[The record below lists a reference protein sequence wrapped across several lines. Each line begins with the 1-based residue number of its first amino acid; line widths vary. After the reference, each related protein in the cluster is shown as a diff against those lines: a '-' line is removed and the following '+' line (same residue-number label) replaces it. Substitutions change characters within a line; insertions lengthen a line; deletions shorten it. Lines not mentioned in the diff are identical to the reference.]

1 MNADEK
7 INILMVDD
15 TPANLVSLEA
25 VLSELGQNLV
35 KANSGVEALKC
46 LLKQDFAVILLDV
59 NMGEMD
65 GFETAA
71 WIRQRERSR
80 HTPIIFVTAY
90 HANET
95 DLERGYHLGAVDYIY
110 APVVPEILRAK
121 VGSFVELAKTNQALQ
136 TEIQERKLAEE
147 RARQQATRSEALI
160 NIASRLN
167 AQLDF
172 STVLGLVCETT
183 AQALCVPIVLVTLH
197 DNKHKTI
204 EVAAQ
209 VGLPADC
216 QEPEALVPF
225 SFQRAHFQ
233 EVNEIYL
240 LSDAQKVARLP
251 VAKLY
256 ASLNI
261 RTCVD
266 VDMIYNGQNVGNLT
280 IFSAGEVRDFSEDDI
295 ALLKGLANQAALA
308 ITNAHL
314 FSEAHRSRER
324 LRQLAQQL
332 VIVQEQERQHV
343 SRELHDQAGQ
353 ILVALQITLGLLQ
366 AEIPEEME
374 SPRQQLAEA
383 ADLAKQA
390 IDDVRTL
397 ARNLRPPI
405 LEQTGLNDALSLL
418 CSDFAHY
425 TRLAIR
431 YEGIKNVP
439 ELPDALVISLY
450 RFLQEALT
458 NAAKHAQAKEI
469 QVRLVCQNGT
479 ISLAVK
485 DDGVGFNVRDQ
496 KRLTG
501 IGLLGMQERFEM
513 LGGWLEIESRPG
525 QGTRLAA
532 SAPLA

>member
-1 MNADEK
+1 MNGDEK
-7 INILMVDD
+7 VNILMVDD

-25 VLSELGQNLV
+25 VLAELGQNVV
-35 KANSGVEALKC
+35 KANSGREALKR

-59 NMGEMD
+59 NMAEMD

-121 VGSFVELAKTNQALQ
+121 VSSFVALAKMNQALQ
-136 TEIQERKLAEE
+136 AEIQERKLAEA
-147 RARQQATRSEALI
+147 RARQEATRSEALI

-172 STVLGLVCETT
+172 PTVLELVCETT
-183 AQALCVPIVLVTLH
+183 AQALCVPMVLVTLH
-197 DNKHKTI
+197 HSKENRN

-216 QEPEALVPF
+216 EEPEAFVPF
-225 SFQRAHFQ
+225 SFQRQQFQ
-233 EVNEIYL
+233 EVNEVYL
-240 LSDAQKVARLP
+240 LADAEKAAGLP

-256 ASLNI
+256 GRLKI

-266 VDMIYNGQNVGNLT
+266 VDMVYNGQQVGNLT
-280 IFSAGEVRDFSEDDI
+280 IFSAGDVRHFSEDDI

-314 FSEAHRSRER
+314 YSEARKSRER

-366 AEIPEEME
+366 AEIPPEME
-374 SPRQQLAEA
+374 FPRQQLAEA
-383 ADLAKQA
+383 AHLAKQA

-405 LEQTGLNDALSLL
+405 LEQTGLNDALALL

-425 TRLAIR
+425 TRLVIH
-431 YEGIKNVP
+431 YQGEKNVP
-439 ELPDALVISLY
+439 ELPDALVISFY

-469 QVRLVCQNGT
+469 DVRLLCQDGKL
-479 ISLAVK
+479 SLTVT
-485 DDGVGFNVRDQ
+485 DDGIGFNPREQ

-501 IGLLGMQERFEM
+501 IGLLGVQERFEM

-525 QGTRLAA
+525 KGTKLAA
-532 SAPLA
+532 SALLG